1 MRRFW
6 LRLWNVLRPH
16 RADGDLER
24 ELLAHLTILQDD
36 FERRG
41 MSTEDAR
48 RAARMSLGGIEQTKE
63 LHRDARSFAWLNDAR
78 QDIVHGLRFLRRSPA
93 FTLTAA
99 ASLAVGIGA
108 NTAIFSIANG
118 LLAEAP
124 DGVIDRL
131 TLVDV
136 GILRGDGGL
145 NPMPYRSYVEIRRR
159 STTLSAVFAQ
169 NMFPHAMGFS
179 DGSSG
184 AVQRIFGQYVT
195 SNFFAVLGVR
205 PAAGTL
211 FEEADTN
218 HAVVVLNY
226 GFWARHFNKN
236 PDVVGRL
243 VRLNGQAFTI
253 VGVATRGFDGTGLA
267 SSDVWLPL
275 ERQSGSRSSVLSGA
289 RLQPGISVAQASAEL
304 AAIGQTL
311 DHEQGLPQGGT
322 APIACGA
329 VLAGGRQSQHRARVR
344 RGTDDDCDLGPGHLV
359 REYRRDRAGAF
370 GRPE

>member
-16 RADGDLER
+16 RADGGLKR

-41 MSTEDAR
+41 MSPEDAR
-48 RAARMSLGGIEQTKE
+48 RAARISLGGIEQTKE
-63 LHRDARSFAWLNDAR
+63 LHRDARSFTWLNDAR

-93 FTLTAA
+93 FTVTAA
-99 ASLAVGIGA
+99 ASLAVAIGA

-136 GILRGDGGL
+136 GVLRGDGGL
-145 NPMPYRSYVEIRRR
+145 NPMPYRSYLEIRRR

-169 NMFPHAMGFS
+169 NMFPHAMAFS

-211 FEEADTN
+211 FQEADTN
-218 HAVVVLNY
+218 HSVVVLNY
-226 GFWARHFNKN
+226 AFWAHHFNKS

-267 SSDVWLPL
+267 RSCVWLQL
-275 ERQSGSRSSVLSGA
+275 ERQSGSRWSVLSGA
-289 RLQPGISVAQASAEL
+289 RLRPEISVAQAAAEL
-304 AAIGQTL
+304 A
-311 DHEQGLPQGGT
+311 
-322 APIACGA
+322 
-329 VLAGGRQSQHRARVR
+329 
-344 RGTDDDCDLGPGHLV
+344 
-359 REYRRDRAGAF
+359 
-370 GRPE
+370 